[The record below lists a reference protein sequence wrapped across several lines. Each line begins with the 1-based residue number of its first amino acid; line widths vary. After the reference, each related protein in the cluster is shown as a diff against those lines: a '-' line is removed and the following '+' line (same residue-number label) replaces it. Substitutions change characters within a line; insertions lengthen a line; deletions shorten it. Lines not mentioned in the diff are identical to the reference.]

1 MAWVSDLKKK
11 RTQIYTFFFFGGGG
25 GVGDGRGSVARGQ
38 CG

>member
-11 RTQIYTFFFFGGGG
+11 RTQIYTFFFGGGG